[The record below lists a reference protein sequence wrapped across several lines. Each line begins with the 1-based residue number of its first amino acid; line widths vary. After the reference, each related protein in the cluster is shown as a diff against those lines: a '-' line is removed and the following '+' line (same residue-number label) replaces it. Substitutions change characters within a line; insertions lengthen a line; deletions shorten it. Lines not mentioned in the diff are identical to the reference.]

1 MRIIELRNY
10 LLKEGATGDF
20 IRFFEEHFLF
30 SQREEGMSTLG
41 QFAVV
46 GEPDRFVWI
55 RAFESMETRRR
66 GLTSFYGGPAWK
78 AHGPTANSMMLEF
91 HDVHLLRPLAPI
103 TDLTGGLSLEERAS
117 EPAGALP
124 PHTGLVAVDFYRSG
138 PGGLDRL
145 AELFERHLRPALVEQ
160 GGQAL
165 GHFVAEMAPND
176 YPGLPVYQEADLLVV
191 LSAYRDLEH
200 HAALKAVTL
209 PNTDVETMLLRP
221 TARSVIRYSAAP
233 G

>member
-1 MRIIELRNY
+1 MRSIELRNY

-20 IRFFEEHFLF
+20 IRFFEENFLF
-30 SQREEGMSTLG
+30 SQREEGMSVLG

-46 GEPDRFVWI
+46 GQPDRFVWI

-66 GLTSFYGGPAWK
+66 GLTSFYGGPVWK
-78 AHGPTANSMMLEF
+78 AHGPTANGMMLEF

-103 TDLTGGLSLEERAS
+103 ADLTGGLSLEDRAS

-124 PHTGLVAVDFYRSG
+124 PHTGLVAVDFYRSQ

-145 AELFERHLRPALVEQ
+145 VEMFERRLRPALVEQ
-160 GGQAL
+160 GGQVL
-165 GHFVAEMAPND
+165 GHFVAELAPND
-176 YPGLPVYQEADLLVV
+176 YPGLPVYQDENLLVV

-200 HAALKAVTL
+200 HAALKTSTL
-209 PNTDVETMLLRP
+209 PATNVETMLLRP
-221 TARSVIRYSAAP
+221 TARSVIRR
-233 G
+233 

>member
-10 LLKEGATGDF
+10 LLKEGATGEF

-30 SQREEGMSTLG
+30 SQREEGMPVLG

-66 GLTSFYGGPAWK
+66 GLGGFYGGPVWK

-91 HDVHLLRPLAPI
+91 HNVHLLRPLAPI
-103 TDLTGGLSLEERAS
+103 ADLTGGLSLEDRAA

-124 PHTGLVAVDFYRSG
+124 PHTGLVAVDFYRSE
-138 PGGLDRL
+138 PGGLERL
-145 AELFERHLRPALVEQ
+145 VELFERHLRPALVEQ
-160 GGQAL
+160 GGQIL
-165 GHFVAEMAPND
+165 GHFVAELAPND

-209 PNTDVETMLLRP
+209 PATDVETMLLRP
-221 TARSVIRYSAAP
+221 TARSVIRYSP
-233 G
+233 MG